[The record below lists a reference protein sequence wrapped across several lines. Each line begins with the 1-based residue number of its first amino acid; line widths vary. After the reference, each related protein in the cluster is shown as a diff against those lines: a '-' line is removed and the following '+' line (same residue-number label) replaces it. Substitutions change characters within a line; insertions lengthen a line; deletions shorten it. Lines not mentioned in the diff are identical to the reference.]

1 MPRLM
6 ILIKHQIP
14 LANWKANVQK
24 LKERIIKIQIRYK
37 IFILKGQDNVCHD
50 NSVDVLVE

>member
-37 IFILKGQDNVCHD
+37 ILSKGQDNVCHD

>member
-24 LKERIIKIQIRYK
+24 LKERIIKIQIRCK
-37 IFILKGQDNVCHD
+37 ILSKGQDNVCHD